1 MAEMVILQCD
11 IGSRAVYI
19 ACPKCG
25 RISRQ
30 ILRDE
35 YNGGSVALLAKELTC
50 PVCGSVYRACSTSQT
65 REWSAAFG
73 RYNLNGNAYNSA
85 VRDM

>member
-1 MAEMVILQCD
+1 MICFEEKIYYDLLIRAFEVFLMAEMVFLQCD

-65 REWSAAFG
+65 R
-73 RYNLNGNAYNSA
+73 
-85 VRDM
+85 